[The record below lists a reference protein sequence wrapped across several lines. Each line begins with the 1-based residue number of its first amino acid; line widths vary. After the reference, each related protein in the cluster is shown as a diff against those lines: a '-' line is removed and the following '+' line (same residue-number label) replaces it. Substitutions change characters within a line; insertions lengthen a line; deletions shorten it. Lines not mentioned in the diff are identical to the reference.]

1 MTELKYGGS
10 DVKIMYGDREIGG
23 GHKSG
28 DIIYAAQVTYSGDEP
43 TEFGK
48 LKMSEGEKYKVS
60 FYNKS
65 LNRIADTIA
74 DTSNISSLKVGSD
87 TIGFTKNGNV
97 FEYTTHPVGVI
108 FIQIV

>member
-1 MTELKYGGS
+1 MNLKIGGS
-10 DVKIMYGDREIGG
+10 KVGKIMFDGQEFGG

-28 DIIYAAQVTYSGDEP
+28 DIIYAAWVNYPGDEP

-60 FYNKS
+60 LYNRVM
-65 LNRIADTIA
+65 NNITDAIA
-74 DTSNISSLKVGSD
+74 DTSNISSLKVGTD
-87 TIGFTKNGNV
+87 TIGFTKNGDV
-97 FEYTTHPVGVI
+97 FEYTTRPAGVI

>member
-1 MTELKYGGS
+1 MNLKIGGS
-10 DVKIMYGDREIGG
+10 NMGKIMYGGQEFGG

-28 DIIYAAQVTYSGDEP
+28 DIIYAAQVAYSRDEP

-60 FYNKS
+60 FYNKI
-65 LNRIADTIA
+65 LDEITDAIA

-87 TIGFTKNGNV
+87 TIGFTKNGDV
-97 FEYTTHPVGVI
+97 FEYTTRPAGII

>member
-10 DVKIMYGDREIGG
+10 DVKIMYGDQEIGG

-28 DIIYAAQVTYSGDEP
+28 DIIYAAYVNYSGDEP

-60 FYNKS
+60 FYNRATS
-65 LNRIADTIA
+65 LITDAIA
-74 DTSNISSLKVGSD
+74 DTSNISSLKVG
-87 TIGFTKNGNV
+87 TNIIGFTKNGNV
-97 FEYTTHPVGVI
+97 FEYTTRPAGII
-108 FIQIV
+108 FIQIA